1 MFSWC
6 FDDVLMM
13 IDDVFDVVFLML
25 YDVWCFF
32 MVFYDVWWW
41 FDDVLWCVDDVFMMF
56 DDVVDEVFN
65 VVWRLMFFHDV
76 LWCLM
81 MFWWCVDDV
90 LMLLYDVLCCL
101 IMFHDVWCFLMIFYD
116 VWWCFDV
123 WWCLMMFWWC
133 FMACWSVTC
142 CFLSGWL
149 WFSMLCCLRMFR
161 KHVPFLG
168 ESYVHLQ
175 KNDVILGVL
184 SPMPFLPRTS
194 PCNVPTGISDL
205 YLLNRFVAQLPT
217 TCGAMCF
224 RSSTS

>member
-1 MFSWC
+1 MVRSRVLSWFGNLVLVVVKTYSLWWC
-6 FDDVLMM
+6 FDD
-13 IDDVFDVVFLML
+13 DVWWCFLML
-25 YDVWCFF
+25 YD
-32 MVFYDVWWW
+32 D
-41 FDDVLWCVDDVFMMF
+41 L
-56 DDVVDEVFN
+56 
-65 VVWRLMFFHDV
+65 
-76 LWCLM
+76 
-81 MFWWCVDDV
+81 
-90 LMLLYDVLCCL
+90 
-101 IMFHDVWCFLMIFYD
+101 
-116 VWWCFDV
+116 
-123 WWCLMMFWWC
+123 WCLMMFWWC

-175 KNDVILGVL
+175 KIDVILGVL

-217 TCGAMCF
+217 FEHSQYLESLVPIIVRTFQSARNFGHWKVLHF
-224 RSSTS
+224 RSRISTSIYGTLRVFAALLRLFFVATN